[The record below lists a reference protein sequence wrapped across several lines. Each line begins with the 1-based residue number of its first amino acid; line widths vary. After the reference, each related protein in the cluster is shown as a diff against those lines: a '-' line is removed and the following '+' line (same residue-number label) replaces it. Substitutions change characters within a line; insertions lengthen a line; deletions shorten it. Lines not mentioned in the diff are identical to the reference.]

1 MIGGPMMEKQKSVIV
16 LRQRKEKAHEGIS
29 DRCVNAEDIVR
40 NSIYRNV
47 KKLEREETIVAN
59 HSNVRGKNG
68 IESEEGPKQNAHSA
82 TGQLFTSEMLQKEF
96 DYYMAQKLLEKLR
109 EAELISEGELD
120 KITAKNRQS
129 FSPYLARIMP

>member
-1 MIGGPMMEKQKSVIV
+1 MEKQKSIIV
-16 LRQRKEKAHEGIS
+16 LHQKKEK
-29 DRCVNAEDIVR
+29 VNGEPADGLRNMGDIRKGSVCQ
-40 NSIYRNV
+40 NV
-47 KKLEREETIVAN
+47 TKLETGESIVAKGGK
-59 HSNVRGKNG
+59 VRRERSIEKGEEAEKN
-68 IESEEGPKQNAHSA
+68 IHPV
-82 TGQLFTSEMLQKEF
+82 TGALFTQEMLQSEF